1 MLGVRLP
8 EMTAPDSGSAAA
20 RHRWFRVEDPA
31 AAAFLVEA
39 DLRGYVTPFLGAA
52 TSVSDAAR
60 QLGSDLDTV
69 YYRVRRMHS
78 LGIVRV
84 SDQRARAGRPIK
96 HYATPAE
103 GLFIPFSATP
113 AATLE
118 ELILAGNAR
127 LDDQLVRGLV
137 DATWE
142 MIDDPQRWG
151 FRLFRDEHGRVH
163 FDYAPEGAPDD
174 FDLHRF
180 MLDAGAPALLSAW
193 TTLHLRRDDAKALQT
208 ELYELL
214 QRYLALAD
222 ATEEHTHAYLTRI
235 AMTPLRRS

>member
-1 MLGVRLP
+1 
-8 EMTAPDSGSAAA
+8 MTPPDALSAAS
-20 RHRWFRVEDPA
+20 RHRWFRVDDPA

-52 TSVSDAAR
+52 TSVADAAR
-60 QLGSDLDTV
+60 QLGCEFDTV

-84 SDQRARAGRPIK
+84 TDQRARAGRAIK
-96 HYATPAE
+96 HYTTPAE

-118 ELILAGNAR
+118 ELLLAGNAR
-127 LDDQLVRGLV
+127 LDDQLVHGLV

-142 MIDDPQRWG
+142 MIDDPQGWG
-151 FRLFRDEHGRVH
+151 FRLFRGEHRRVH

-180 MLDAGAPALLSAW
+180 VLHPGAPALLSAW

-222 ATEEHTHAYLTRI
+222 ASEKPTDAYLTRI
-235 AMTPLRRS
+235 AMAPLPRS

>member
-1 MLGVRLP
+1 MRGRLP
-8 EMTAPDSGSAAA
+8 EMTPLDAGSGAS
-20 RHRWFRVEDPA
+20 RHRWFRVDDPA

-39 DLRGYVTPFLGAA
+39 DLRGYVTPFLGTA

-60 QLGSDLDTV
+60 QLGCELDTV
-69 YYRVRRMHS
+69 YYRVRRMHG
-78 LGIVRV
+78 LGILRV
-84 SDQRARAGRPIK
+84 TDRHARAGRPIK

-103 GLFIPFSATP
+103 GFFIPFSATP

-127 LDDQLVRGLV
+127 LDDQLVHGLV

-142 MIDDPQRWG
+142 LIDDPRRWG
-151 FRLFRDEHGRVH
+151 FRLFRDERGRVH

-180 MLDAGAPALLSAW
+180 VLHADAPALLSAW
-193 TTLHLRRDDAKALQT
+193 TTLHLRRDDAKALQA
-208 ELYELL
+208 ELHELL

-222 ATEEHTHAYLTRI
+222 ASEKPTDTYLTRI
-235 AMTPLRRS
+235 AMAPLPRS